1 MNPEIKP
8 EMQQQQ
14 QQKKKKKRT
23 YLLTPNPGTLISSL
37 PPEQYCIKLTP
48 FIIPHKVLQMQE
60 K

>member
-8 EMQQQQ
+8 EMQ
-14 QQKKKKKRT
+14 KKKKKKKNYR
-23 YLLTPNPGTLISSL
+23 LTPNPGTLISSL